1 MKILKKCSS
10 FFVLFL
16 FTITAFTQSESTILA
31 NTIDIDNLS
40 HWGAEESWKTRGVQL
55 KSSYT
60 GDGSVT
66 VIMKGTNTSS
76 IEYSCTSAAVANVKS
91 SFPAEMIL
99 YQTTVSGANAGTVDE
114 GKGIDGTVYNSL
126 IMVPWAVFRDPTCT
140 QTRVT
145 TSFNSNIKTN
155 QEIYYKRNIRTYYM
169 VTKGWVGFHR
179 LSRGTFPAKV
189 EIYLTGDITL
199 EDIDKI
205 VLPGKTLLPTDF
217 NNLYP
222 ISKGNNTANL
232 RITNVNVSLEKNVSP
247 FVYTKTVDG
256 LSTNYHYDGSYDD
269 VWLSNKPIPPYSTIP
284 QKPYRIPI
292 LKHASNDN
300 GGYAYFG
307 EDNQIEVYATNSTEK
322 DNLNLNITIDVH
334 NKVGTVGSYEGEF
347 SYAVWIDYNKPD
359 GIYNMDETSISLP
372 TVSDLNNTQSE
383 RVKFG
388 TSTPGA
394 TQLVLEDIPIPT
406 NAFSGFNF
414 SQEGQSKRTRLR
426 IAIKK
431 GKTPP
436 TVEEI
441 FRVGQVLDYDI
452 VFKSSVYED
461 RTEIP
466 YDYLIYAQKEL
477 PYSKYKAIRDSKE
490 GSYQKEED
498 ANHIKKG
505 RYFKVAEQKKI
516 PYALS
521 KHSRAAYDN
530 EFQAIVDMLKINNP
544 SDKAI
549 EFDELDYTNRRQFE
563 KEDRIK
569 NTGANG
575 TRKLNSLEYPY
586 YKDVTFVETL
596 DAMKDP
602 KNLQNLPLYMDV
614 YYPVPKLN
622 KTMAMLEALPVVLWL
637 PGGGFMW
644 NQGRGYVKTTKP
656 AKWLASQGFVVVSVD
671 YRQGFFPHKDLVNR
685 AMMRAWMDA
694 RTAVK
699 WWRNSGYHEA
709 YTDGKLTKSITD
721 GEGNLNSVLW
731 KTDKYNITVSGSSA
745 GATTALHNAYL
756 TEEMFLADAKP
767 GTSISG
773 ISNNYQYTGDY
784 GDQVLNI
791 LAWCNAEDFVIK
803 SPDSFYPYD
812 IRNYE
817 SIPCL
822 DFMEG
827 SVTYNTCDSIINNK
841 TKQIQN
847 DDIYKILTST
857 VTSSS
862 EREGNVPKWAFYTK
876 YFTDYYKNGEA
887 AAHLK
892 RYTIPIDDP
901 IEDPIRD
908 RLYSFHSESGR
919 GNKIMS
925 FAGALIDKNW
935 VGRATNVPPVAEIH
949 HIDDTAVPADF
960 YYGFSSLREDPSKN
974 EQVQWA
980 YCIKGIGKMAGGI
993 AINKQ
998 LYNPKAELGVNG
1010 LNKFNF
1016 RLMLMDGPE
1025 KGGGGPGDIWRHQTQ
1040 FTFGGVSYPENG
1052 NGLNGYNQEDVD
1064 DGGTNKHQL
1073 EKRVMYYA
1081 SAFLAKDFGPTLNKG
1096 YKTQTKLNTAEIK
1109 PTDEAK
1115 ASVFT
1120 ISPNP
1125 TNGNLNVVYEMKQ
1138 LGAVSV
1144 RIYDVTGKEMYN
1156 NTVGNVKD
1164 GRKTMNLSSVSK
1176 KLSSGLY
1183 LMKVITPTDTFTAK
1197 FFKQ

>member
-307 EDNQIEVYATNSTEK
+307 EDNQIEVYATNSTEIE
-322 DNLNLNITIDVH
+322 NLNLNITIDVH

-431 GKTPP
+431 GATPP
-436 TVEEI
+436 TVNEI
-441 FRVGQVLDYDI
+441 FDVGEVHDYDI
-452 VFKSSVYED
+452 KTVARK
-461 RTEIP
+461 
-466 YDYLIYAQKEL
+466 YLIK
-477 PYSKYKAIRDSKE
+477 ST
-490 GSYQKEED
+490 
-498 ANHIKKG
+498 
-505 RYFKVAEQKKI
+505 KI
-516 PYALS
+516 
-521 KHSRAAYDN
+521 
-530 EFQAIVDMLKINNP
+530 
-544 SDKAI
+544 
-549 EFDELDYTNRRQFE
+549 T
-563 KEDRIK
+563 
-569 NTGANG
+569 
-575 TRKLNSLEYPY
+575 
-586 YKDVTFVETL
+586 
-596 DAMKDP
+596 
-602 KNLQNLPLYMDV
+602 
-614 YYPVPKLN
+614 
-622 KTMAMLEALPVVLWL
+622 
-637 PGGGFMW
+637 
-644 NQGRGYVKTTKP
+644 
-656 AKWLASQGFVVVSVD
+656 
-671 YRQGFFPHKDLVNR
+671 
-685 AMMRAWMDA
+685 
-694 RTAVK
+694 
-699 WWRNSGYHEA
+699 
-709 YTDGKLTKSITD
+709 
-721 GEGNLNSVLW
+721 
-731 KTDKYNITVSGSSA
+731 
-745 GATTALHNAYL
+745 
-756 TEEMFLADAKP
+756 
-767 GTSISG
+767 
-773 ISNNYQYTGDY
+773 
-784 GDQVLNI
+784 
-791 LAWCNAEDFVIK
+791 
-803 SPDSFYPYD
+803 
-812 IRNYE
+812 RNYL
-817 SIPCL
+817 C
-822 DFMEG
+822 
-827 SVTYNTCDSIINNK
+827 
-841 TKQIQN
+841 
-847 DDIYKILTST
+847 
-857 VTSSS
+857 
-862 EREGNVPKWAFYTK
+862 
-876 YFTDYYKNGEA
+876 
-887 AAHLK
+887 
-892 RYTIPIDDP
+892 
-901 IEDPIRD
+901 
-908 RLYSFHSESGR
+908 
-919 GNKIMS
+919 
-925 FAGALIDKNW
+925 
-935 VGRATNVPPVAEIH
+935 
-949 HIDDTAVPADF
+949 
-960 YYGFSSLREDPSKN
+960 
-974 EQVQWA
+974 
-980 YCIKGIGKMAGGI
+980 
-993 AINKQ
+993 
-998 LYNPKAELGVNG
+998 
-1010 LNKFNF
+1010 
-1016 RLMLMDGPE
+1016 
-1025 KGGGGPGDIWRHQTQ
+1025 
-1040 FTFGGVSYPENG
+1040 
-1052 NGLNGYNQEDVD
+1052 
-1064 DGGTNKHQL
+1064 
-1073 EKRVMYYA
+1073 
-1081 SAFLAKDFGPTLNKG
+1081 
-1096 YKTQTKLNTAEIK
+1096 
-1109 PTDEAK
+1109 
-1115 ASVFT
+1115 
-1120 ISPNP
+1120 
-1125 TNGNLNVVYEMKQ
+1125 
-1138 LGAVSV
+1138 
-1144 RIYDVTGKEMYN
+1144 
-1156 NTVGNVKD
+1156 
-1164 GRKTMNLSSVSK
+1164 
-1176 KLSSGLY
+1176 
-1183 LMKVITPTDTFTAK
+1183 
-1197 FFKQ
+1197 